1 MTQPGQQ
8 RLVDR
13 FGRVHNNLR
22 ISVTDRCNIRCFYC
36 MPAEDV
42 QFLPKQQLLTFEE
55 IERVARVGVTLGI
68 DRLRLTGGEPLV
80 RRDLP
85 MLVRALADIPGIV
98 DIGLTTNGIL
108 LPELAQPLRD
118 AGLRRLNIS
127 LDALDP
133 EVFRRVTRRDGYEQ
147 VLAGIEA
154 ARKAGFSP
162 IKLNAV
168 ILRGVN
174 EQDILP
180 LVAFAKKR
188 GMWLRFIES
197 MPIGAEPWN
206 RQEMLNGWEIRQI
219 IEQVYGLLVP
229 DPAANPHSPSE
240 DFLFSDGTPGLG
252 FISAVSRPFCQ
263 NCDRVRLTADGK
275 LRNCLFSLIE
285 HDLRPILATRKPELL
300 ETLIRK
306 VVWEK
311 WEGHEINSSKFLK
324 PNRTMHAIGG

>member
-1 MTQPGQQ
+1 MPLVGP
-8 RLVDR
+8 LVDT
-13 FGRVHNNLR
+13 FGRIHKDLR
-22 ISVTDRCNIRCFYC
+22 ISVTDRCNIRCTYC
-36 MPAEDV
+36 MPESV
-42 QFLPKQQLLTFEE
+42 QFFPKESLLSVEDLEFTA
-55 IERVARVGVTLGI
+55 RVALGLGLDQI
-68 DRLRLTGGEPLV
+68 RLTGGEPLL
-80 RRDLP
+80 RP
-85 MLVRALADIPGIV
+85 EIV
-98 DIGLTTNGIL
+98 DIVSRLSDLRGLADLSMTTNGMFL
-108 LPELAQPLRD
+108 GRFATPLKK
-118 AGLRRLNIS
+118 AGLRRLTIS
-127 LDALDP
+127 LDTLDP
-133 EVFRRVTRRDGYEQ
+133 YRFEILSRRKGLEQ
-147 VLAGIEA
+147 VLNGIDEA
-154 ARKAGFSP
+154 QAAGFSP